1 MGMAITTISIGNIN
15 LDNVKSIIAEAL
27 GMEDD
32 DESIQPLAASVHKKT
47 SLPFFILMY
56 LRILHDGKLLQ
67 FNEES
72 SQWTWDM
79 NAVNTKLATTNVDTM
94 VLEKLRSLEE
104 ETQSLLKLASCL
116 GTRFSLSSLDI
127 SINEASINELEGEGL
142 WEKYQGVDDMWQ
154 FSHNKIQQA
163 AFDLIDEE
171 KRDTFRGKLGDVLY
185 SKLEPNALETSLFQV
200 VSLRNCHMDF
210 ISDEAER
217 LELAKLNLRAARKV
231 RSYVTGT
238 LALISFYTHH
248 TFIYLLHLWPGVY

>member
-94 VLEKLRSLEE
+94 VLEKLRSLDE

-127 SINEASINELEGEGL
+127 SINETSINELEREGL
-142 WEKYQGVDDMWQ
+142 WEKDQGVDDMWQ

-171 KRDTFRGKLGDVLY
+171 KRDTFHGKLGDVLY
-185 SKLEPNALETSLFQV
+185 SKLEPKALETSLFQV

-217 LELAKLNLRAARKV
+217 LELAKLNLRAAKKV
-231 RSYVTGT
+231 RCHVT
-238 LALISFYTHH
+238 IVH
-248 TFIYLLHLWPGVY
+248 